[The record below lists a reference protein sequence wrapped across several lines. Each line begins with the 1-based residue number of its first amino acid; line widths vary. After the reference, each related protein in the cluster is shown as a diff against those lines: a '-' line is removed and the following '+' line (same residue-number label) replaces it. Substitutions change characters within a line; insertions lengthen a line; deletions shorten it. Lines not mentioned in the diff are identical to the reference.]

1 MSRLNN
7 RLTLWEQN
15 RLIAPE
21 QKQLILDFESQNKTS
36 HLPYAVFMLGVFVT
50 ALGII
55 SLIAANWEEIGG
67 GVKLTADFILLAVL
81 AGGIMRAQNRG
92 SAFWRETGIFALFM
106 MTGASIGLIA
116 QVFQTNGTLANGAL
130 TWALFSAPLL
140 AVSGKKALP
149 LFWVPVFFYGLCFR
163 PAFWKFAEN
172 VILFIHDHISA
183 EPAVAGALLIIF
195 YGLGAYAFYRL
206 NLLFKRKYPVFAV
219 CRGYFEFFAYCS
231 AFFLLVGDFFFT
243 SSLTVSGM
251 AAAIAAYAAAAW
263 IYYRHNSP
271 KMTNFNI
278 AMIGVSFFV
287 AYLRLFGDLLTTGVG
302 LVISGALIM
311 ALVLVT
317 KAITDKTANIRG
329 ENR

>member
-1 MSRLNN
+1 M
-7 RLTLWEQN
+7 
-15 RLIAPE
+15 
-21 QKQLILDFESQNKTS
+21 
-36 HLPYAVFMLGVFVT
+36 
-50 ALGII
+50 
-55 SLIAANWEEIGG
+55 
-67 GVKLTADFILLAVL
+67 
-81 AGGIMRAQNRG
+81 NRG
-92 SAFWRETGIFALFM
+92 SAFWREAGIFALFM
-106 MTGASIGLIA
+106 MTGASIGLIT

-183 EPAVAGALLIIF
+183 EPAVAGALFIIF

>member
-21 QKQLILDFESQNKTS
+21 QKQLILDFESQNKTP

-92 SAFWRETGIFALFM
+92 SAFWREAGIFALFM
-106 MTGASIGLIA
+106 MTGASIGPDH
-116 QVFQTNGTLANGAL
+116 TG
-130 TWALFSAPLL
+130 FSNQRNACKRRPDMGLVQRT
-140 AVSGKKALP
+140 AAGRFRKKALP

-183 EPAVAGALLIIF
+183 EPAVAGALFIIF

-302 LVISGALIM
+302 LVFRRAYYGAWF
-311 ALVLVT
+311 VT

>member
-1 MSRLNN
+1 M
-7 RLTLWEQN
+7 
-15 RLIAPE
+15 P
-21 QKQLILDFESQNKTS
+21 
-36 HLPYAVFMLGVFVT
+36 
-50 ALGII
+50 
-55 SLIAANWEEIGG
+55 
-67 GVKLTADFILLAVL
+67 
-81 AGGIMRAQNRG
+81 
-92 SAFWRETGIFALFM
+92 
-106 MTGASIGLIA
+106 
-116 QVFQTNGTLANGAL
+116 
-130 TWALFSAPLL
+130 
-140 AVSGKKALP
+140 
-149 LFWVPVFFYGLCFR
+149 
-163 PAFWKFAEN
+163 
-172 VILFIHDHISA
+172 
-183 EPAVAGALLIIF
+183 LLIIF

>member
-21 QKQLILDFESQNKTS
+21 QKQLILDFESQNKTP

-81 AGGIMRAQNRG
+81 AGGIM
-92 SAFWRETGIFALFM
+92 
-106 MTGASIGLIA
+106 MTGASIGLIT

-183 EPAVAGALLIIF
+183 EPAVAGALFIIF

>member
-81 AGGIMRAQNRG
+81 AGGIMRAQNRA

-130 TWALFSAPLL
+130 TWALFSA
-140 AVSGKKALP
+140 LP
-149 LFWVPVFFYGLCFR
+149 FTHFKLTSCIFRCADRFPNAPHSVF
-163 PAFWKFAEN
+163 
-172 VILFIHDHISA
+172 
-183 EPAVAGALLIIF
+183 
-195 YGLGAYAFYRL
+195 
-206 NLLFKRKYPVFAV
+206 
-219 CRGYFEFFAYCS
+219 
-231 AFFLLVGDFFFT
+231 
-243 SSLTVSGM
+243 
-251 AAAIAAYAAAAW
+251 
-263 IYYRHNSP
+263 
-271 KMTNFNI
+271 
-278 AMIGVSFFV
+278 MIRSFGVDV
-287 AYLRLFGDLLTTGVG
+287 
-302 LVISGALIM
+302 
-311 ALVLVT
+311 
-317 KAITDKTANIRG
+317 N
-329 ENR
+329 